1 MGQMQR
7 QKGKRGEQEVV
18 RLILPIYP
26 LARSKRAG
34 GESASV
40 DRGRDILGTPGLCIQ
55 VHLGQSA
62 TPQTK
67 LREACAGALGTDD
80 LPVAFTRRDREDW
93 VVTLRASDFLAL
105 MDQVEKLRGNFAR
118 SVLGSEQVEPLDLI
132 HGPPQP
138 HDD

>member
-1 MGQMQR
+1 MGLMQR
-7 QKGKRGEQEVV
+7 NKGKRGECDVV
-18 RLILPIYP
+18 RLILPLYP

-34 GESASV
+34 GESALV

-62 TPQTK
+62 TPQRK
-67 LREACAGALGTDD
+67 LAEAVAGALGTEDM
-80 LPVAFTRRDREDW
+80 PVAFTRRDREEW
-93 VVTLRASDFLAL
+93 VVTLRAADFLAL

-118 SVLGSEQVEPLDLI
+118 SVLGSEDATPIDLAR
-132 HGPPQP
+132 GP